1 MFGQLRSE
9 HAKEFL
15 LIAWSSAFKPLI
27 QKSSHNVLDT
37 GCIIVLQVP
46 HVHITSAAQ
55 RCDEVFISVVLF
67 VVLFGT
73 TGQFHM
79 IIWYIII
86 CSHDNMVQLDFRN
99 YKWVCPKIWYVS
111 ENPVVLSCFI
121 MFYHVL
127 SSFSPAK
134 LPFPLVY
141 AMLNMAG
148 RSPQRPSP
156 SRSCGASQHH
166 LGATWQ
172 FAHWYLAT
180 EICRMGVI
188 WCNVDGISWGLN
200 GKNFIYGD
208 CG

>member
-55 RCDEVFISVVLF
+55 RCDEVFTSVVLF

-111 ENPVVLSCFI
+111 ENPVVLSCFVI
-121 MFYHVL
+121 IFPSKVAISLGVRHVKHGGSQSTETITISELWGITAPSGSNLAIRSLIPGHWNL
-127 SSFSPAK
+127 SDGC
-134 LPFPLVY
+134 
-141 AMLNMAG
+141 NM
-148 RSPQRPSP
+148 
-156 SRSCGASQHH
+156 
-166 LGATWQ
+166 
-172 FAHWYLAT
+172 
-180 EICRMGVI
+180 M
-188 WCNVDGISWGLN
+188 
-200 GKNFIYGD
+200 
-208 CG
+208 

>member
-55 RCDEVFISVVLF
+55 RCDEVFTSVVLF